1 MLARRFNRAA
11 GTILGLFLPLSLFAS
26 SGFAGTLSV
35 TSPRHQVGLLE
46 LYTSEGCSSC
56 PPADRWVS
64 SLKEEPGLWRDFI
77 PVAFHVDYWDYIGWP
92 DRFASPEFTARQR
105 EHAAQQS
112 MRTVYT
118 PGFFLNGKE
127 WRWRNRTLAQDTG
140 TRTVGALSLD
150 VTDQSARVRFDTD
163 QQEQNL
169 SATIALLGFDI
180 ETRVK
185 AGENSGR
192 TLSHDF
198 VVLSVE
204 NASLRRED
212 GDYVGTLSVP
222 TSETDAAR
230 YALVAWVNPTGN
242 PTPIQVVGG
251 WLGGPE

>member
-1 MLARRFNRAA
+1 MPKRHFNRAA
-11 GTILGLFLPLSLFAS
+11 GTVLSLFLS
-26 SGFAGTLSV
+26 LFTSAGLAGSLSV
-35 TSPRHQVGLLE
+35 TSPQYQVGLLE
-46 LYTSEGCSSC
+46 LFTSEGCSSC

-64 SLKEEPGLWRDFI
+64 SLKDEPGLWRDFI

-92 DRFASPEFTARQR
+92 DRFASPEYTARQR

-127 WRWRNRTLAQDTG
+127 WRWRNRTLNQDTG
-140 TRTVGALSLD
+140 NHTVGVLSLD

-163 QQEQNL
+163 QQEQAL
-169 SATIALLGFDI
+169 SATVALLGFDI
-180 ETRVK
+180 KTRVK

-204 NASLRRED
+204 KTSLRREE
-212 GDYVGTLSVP
+212 GGYLGALSVP
-222 TSETDAAR
+222 TSEIDAGR
-230 YALVAWVNPTGN
+230 YALVAWVSPTGN
-242 PTPIQVVGG
+242 PVPIQVVGG
-251 WLGGPE
+251 WLGDPE